1 LHKNNR
7 AENSHQPTRRR
18 ERKMQRFK
26 SPRSAQRFLSIHAAV
41 QNTFNVQRHLTSR
54 RTLRIFREEPSARG
68 ARLLLPE
75 TEPQLQEFLPAKTS
89 SRDSPFGRMFRQ
101 APPSSCRLPAV
112 KKSIQRVV
120 EKVHA
125 PTDRLGTWQETRTLV
140 SKGEP
145 HAARMIR

>member
-1 LHKNNR
+1 M
-7 AENSHQPTRRR
+7 P
-18 ERKMQRFK
+18 
-26 SPRSAQRFLSIHAAV
+26 PPGAAFFFGV
-41 QNTFNVQRHLTSR
+41 S
-54 RTLRIFREEPSARG
+54 
-68 ARLLLPE
+68 ARLL
-75 TEPQLQEFLPAKTS
+75 
-89 SRDSPFGRMFRQ
+89 GRRQ
-101 APPSSCRLPAV
+101 HKRNLPAV